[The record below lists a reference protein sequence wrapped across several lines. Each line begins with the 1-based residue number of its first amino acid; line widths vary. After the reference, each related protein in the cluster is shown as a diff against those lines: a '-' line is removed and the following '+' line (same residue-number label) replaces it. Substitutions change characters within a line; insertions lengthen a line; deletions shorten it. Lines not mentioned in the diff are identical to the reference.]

1 MILLN
6 LATPF
11 WEDPASL
18 IVDGE
23 AEDAV
28 LTIVVSALQA
38 AGYEISVTDED
49 GDIIPWSEYEG
60 APDAEAP

>member
-18 IVDGE
+18 TVDGE

-49 GDIIPWSEYEG
+49 GDVIPWDDYEG

>member
-1 MILLN
+1 MICLA

-11 WEDPASL
+11 WEDPAAL
-18 IVDGE
+18 YVDGE

-28 LTIVVSALQA
+28 LAICVAALQA
-38 AGYEISVTDED
+38 ASYDISVRDED
-49 GDIIPWSEYEG
+49 GDLIPWDEYEG

>member
-18 IVDGE
+18 TVDGE

-49 GDIIPWSEYEG
+49 GDIIPWHEYEG